1 MKNKNHI
8 IGGMIA
14 LVAIVTMSF
23 MLFEPV
29 VSRAGTGAS
38 PQTDAVNVST
48 NVTSEIS
55 ISSPTDVT
63 MSPSI
68 PGITGG
74 TANNVGSPTTWN
86 VSTNDTSGWELAVAY
101 NHVLRKGSGGNNQTE
116 FDDYTESSAG
126 TPDYSWG
133 AVGSSNEEFGFNVS
147 AGANAIQKWLDNGSS
162 SCNSSGGSATSNHC
176 WSPLSSSDQKLAEN
190 SSPTS
195 SSGVN
200 TSVEFQAQA
209 GSSNDLEEGTFT
221 TTVTATATTK

>member
-1 MKNKNHI
+1 MKHKKKI
-8 IGGMIA
+8 LGGLIA
-14 LVAIVTMSF
+14 IVAIMMLGFMS
-23 MLFEPV
+23 MEPV
-29 VSRAGTGAS
+29 VSLAGTGAS
-38 PQTDAVNVST
+38 PQSDAVDVSA

-55 ISSPTDVT
+55 ISSPTDVS

-86 VSTNDTSGWELAVAY
+86 VSTNDTSGWELALQY
-101 NHVLRKGSGGNNQTE
+101 NHVLRKGSGGSDQTE
-116 FDDYTESSAG
+116 FDDYTETSAG

-133 AVGSSNEEFGFNVS
+133 SVGSGNEEFGFNVS
-147 AGANAIQKWLDNGSS
+147 SGSEVIQKWLDDGSS
-162 SCNSSGGSATSNHC
+162 SCNSSGGNATSNHC
-176 WSPLSSSDQKLAEN
+176 WSPLSTSNQKISEDT
-190 SSPTS
+190 SQTS
-195 SSGVN
+195 SSGID